1 MGNKR
6 FRRQVGW
13 LTPKGERITVGH
25 VSSNGGADKN
35 AKAKGC
41 FGSGLKNRG
50 LRRVRS

>member
-1 MGNKR
+1 MAKNR
-6 FRRQVGW
+6 YRRQVGW

-41 FGSGLKNRG
+41 FGSGPRNRG
-50 LRRVRS
+50 LRLVRP